1 MSQVMVIKVDKLLGH
16 TARVCFFKKRERLN
30 HSPLMIQTLY
40 SNRSAGISCFYPAW
54 YECVVIISL
63 NQTHEVALAEKIAD
77 LASLRVALL

>member
-1 MSQVMVIKVDKLLGH
+1 MRFFERQQLLEPH
-16 TARVCFFKKRERLN
+16 I
-30 HSPLMIQTLY
+30 PLMAEGLH

-77 LASLRVALL
+77 LASLSVALL